1 MRELWVKPMIERRQF
16 LLAASGLCGLT
27 PGARQQALPGS
38 RGVRRVQ
45 GAELFFPEEMSELI
59 AEEASALWEVRP

>member
-1 MRELWVKPMIERRQF
+1 MIERRQF
-16 LLAASGLCGLT
+16 LLAASGLCGPKADWLD
-27 PGARQQALPGS
+27 RALPRS

-45 GAELFFPEEMSELI
+45 GTKLFFPEEMPELI